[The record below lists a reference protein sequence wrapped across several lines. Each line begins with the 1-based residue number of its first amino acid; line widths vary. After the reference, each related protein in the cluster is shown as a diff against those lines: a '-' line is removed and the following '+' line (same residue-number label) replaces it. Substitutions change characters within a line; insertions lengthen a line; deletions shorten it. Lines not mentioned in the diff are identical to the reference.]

1 MKAQTRDTFV
11 SMKPKGQLLDD
22 VQTKEASGFG
32 IGAAFVEKK
41 RGVSQRLIWRK
52 LEQEGLS
59 EEEK

>member
-11 SMKPKGQLLDD
+11 SMKHKGQLLDD
-22 VQTKEASGFG
+22 VQTEEASGFG
-32 IGAAFVEKK
+32 IGAAFVEKN